1 MSIGN
6 RPLSPGTSKDKRN
19 SSNKF
24 ELRDGVVFK
33 TVVIPPV
40 APECSAPLI
49 LKPNTGQKPGP
60 ALSTGHR
67 HVYNFTVN
75 ISNLLSVVANTHD
88 SPMLK
93 KNPYYP
99 KFSVTP
105 SKAANIKACRWIR
118 SYFSSNTTSSIS
130 IKFCTK
136 DLHRDVRIVWPRSV
150 CSVTCC
156 TV

>member
-88 SPMLK
+88 SPMQK
-93 KNPYYP
+93 KKKVPITLSSRWLYQQRLISKPAAGYDPNPAP
-99 KFSVTP
+99 TQLQAF
-105 SKAANIKACRWIR
+105 RL
-118 SYFSSNTTSSIS
+118 YF
-130 IKFCTK
+130 
-136 DLHRDVRIVWPRSV
+136 VRRIYTEMCVLLA
-150 CSVTCC
+150 
-156 TV
+156 